1 MRDVRVPICWNNPNG
16 RGRNM
21 LACGG
26 KKCKWLF
33 SGMNMIIE
41 FKKSMKSMKNWK
53 WITSRAHLWE
63 FLVRNILK
71 RLPTHPSPP
80 PPSQKGMGLYYMD
93 PGNTW
98 SLHRFRLF
106 SYKANIWDC
115 SHCLVT
121 IVRTTWWCIF
131 DGPIKKRLWWIL
143 KSTKMNHPTLLI
155 WKSRVQGWSIR
166 IMIFK

>member
-1 MRDVRVPICWNNPNG
+1 MVIFWHEYDHRIQEIYEIYEK
-16 RGRNM
+16 
-21 LACGG
+21 LE
-26 KKCKWLF
+26 
-33 SGMNMIIE
+33 MNHKSSTSLRISSQE
-41 FKKSMKSMKNWK
+41 YFKKTAN
-53 WITSRAHLWE
+53 APLA
-63 FLVRNILK
+63 
-71 RLPTHPSPP
+71 P